1 MARYAVEHIWEGKQE
16 YFLIRDHQSWQMVL
30 FPSKYLTHLIRANRS
45 PNTVGRRAKSIRF
58 YLEYL
63 DEKTISQLISEYY
76 SRMVISVNADYEGQ
90 ETFDLIQKIRDIA
103 SEYYLSLIH
112 I

>member
-45 PNTVGRRAKSIRF
+45 PMKCYNKVVTEVA
-58 YLEYL
+58 
-63 DEKTISQLISEYY
+63 
-76 SRMVISVNADYEGQ
+76 N
-90 ETFDLIQKIRDIA
+90 KI
-103 SEYYLSLIH
+103 
-112 I
+112 